1 MDTFLLDLASAL
13 TLRSSSFLK
22 STADP
27 GALVSS
33 TGKPDRGDPKS
44 EGVQSSVALLPGL
57 RLSRGLGSRSEF
69 SPCDDCD
76 CDDLDEKDTVDPG
89 GETGGGGIDGR
100 LTFAVLLNLG
110 RIVVTLDI
118 GWLSGELMARPWYA

>member
-1 MDTFLLDLASAL
+1 M
-13 TLRSSSFLK
+13 
-22 STADP
+22 
-27 GALVSS
+27 SS

-118 GWLSGELMARPWYA
+118 GWLSGELMARPWYAWCWLGGLRWANLCGLAAGEPVVMG